1 MATVSAAAA
10 SIPTGLVVPGFLYY
24 FAAIYFVTFVALWVT
39 HRYLLWK
46 KSDLKHITPIEGS
59 AWWLKP
65 LSSHEEELATDAAG
79 LTSAEALRRLGDFG
93 PNLFRARQQQSLI
106 LQFLSRFKNPLV
118 VLLLV
123 ASAISALTGEV
134 TNFLIILAMVL
145 FSVTL
150 DFVQEHN
157 AGKAAE
163 SLRQSVSVRATV
175 IRDGKPLQAPVA
187 DVVPGDLAVLSAGD
201 MIPADGLVL
210 EARDL
215 FIKQALLTG
224 EAYPVEKR
232 PGALPDDAT
241 DLQDA
246 ANAVFM
252 GTSVISGSARM
263 RVVKTGAS
271 TEIGAIADSISR
283 QPPPT
288 AFEIGTHR
296 FGMLIM
302 RLTVLLVLFV
312 LLVNALLHK
321 PWLESFLFAVAL
333 AVGLTP
339 ELLPMVVSVTLS
351 RGALHMAKKRVIVKR
366 LASIQN
372 LGSMDVLC
380 TDKTG
385 TLTEAKI
392 KLEQHVDA
400 ERRPSDRV
408 LELAYLNSFFETGLK
423 SPLDD
428 AILDHQNIDVSAWK
442 KIDEVPFDFERRR
455 VSVLVERGD
464 KRLLVV
470 KGASEEIIALCSRY
484 EEGGNKVRPTLD
496 PAALGRI
503 HAQRIA
509 LEKEGFRVLG
519 IAWRDVPRDHP
530 HAVIGDEAEL
540 VFAGFAGFLDPPK
553 ESAGTALAALTQS
566 GVTVKIVTG
575 DSELV
580 TQHVCATLNIPVTG
594 VLTGKDIAEMDDSAL
609 RVRVEQANL
618 FCRVNPSQKDRV
630 ILALKARG
638 HVVGYLGDGINDAPS
653 LHSADVGL
661 SVDSAVDVAKEAA
674 DMILLDQDLHVLY
687 DGVLEG
693 RRTFANIMKYIMMGT
708 SSNFGNMFSMA
719 GAALFLPFL
728 PMLPTQIL
736 LNNILYDI
744 SEVPIPLDEVD
755 PEDVRRPQVLDMS
768 FIRNFM
774 LVIGPISSAFDFLT
788 FYVMLVVLKADEAL
802 FQTGWFVESLSTQ
815 VLVIFIIRT
824 RGNPF
829 KSRAHPALVA
839 TSLTIAAMGA
849 VLPFTP
855 LGPYFGFVP
864 LPGRFYAILVAM
876 VITYLAIVEIAK
888 NGFYRWFGGSGGL
901 RRAEPLR
908 Q

>member
-1 MATVSAAAA
+1 MKKTNTVTTAAAEQA
-10 SIPTGLVVPGFLYY
+10 
-24 FAAIYFVTFVALWVT
+24 
-39 HRYLLWK
+39 
-46 KSDLKHITPIEGS
+46 
-59 AWWLKP
+59 AWWLTPSPSDAKP
-65 LSSHEEELATDAAG
+65 LGLSAVEAGAKLA
-79 LTSAEALRRLGDFG
+79 EVG
-93 PNLFRARQQQSLI
+93 PNLFRDRQRQALL

-118 VLLLV
+118 ILLLV
-123 ASAISALTGEV
+123 ASAISAFTGEI
-134 TNFLIILAMVL
+134 TNFVIISVMVL

-150 DFVQEHN
+150 DFVQEHR

-163 SLRQSVSVRATV
+163 SLRHSVSVKARV
-175 IRDGKPLQAPVA
+175 MRDGKPMDVPVT
-187 DVVPGDLAVLSAGD
+187 DVVPGDVALLCAGD
-201 MIPADGLVL
+201 MVPADGLL
-210 EARDL
+210 IEACDL
-215 FIKQALLTG
+215 FVKQALLTG
-224 EAYPVEKR
+224 EAYPIEKR
-232 PGALPDDAT
+232 PGDLPADAT

-246 ANAVFM
+246 DNAVFM
-252 GTSVISGSARM
+252 GTTVISGSAKM
-263 RVVKTGAS
+263 RVVKTGTA
-271 TEIGAIADSISR
+271 TAIGAIADSLTR

-288 AFEIGTHR
+288 AFEVGTHR
-296 FGMLIM
+296 FGLLIM

-312 LLVNALLHK
+312 LLVNAFLGK

-351 RGALHMAKKRVIVKR
+351 RGAMHMAAKRVIVKR
-366 LASIQN
+366 LSAIQN

-392 KLEQHVDA
+392 RLEQHVDPQGQ
-400 ERRPSDRV
+400 PSERV

-423 SPLDD
+423 SPLDE
-428 AILDHQNIDVSAWK
+428 AILAHQNINISAWQ

-455 VSVLVERGD
+455 VSVLLD
-464 KRLLVV
+464 KGNGRLLVV
-470 KGASEEIIALCSRY
+470 KGASEEIITLCTHY
-484 EEGGNKVRPTLD
+484 EQQGSDAQLPLD
-496 PAALGRI
+496 PASRARI
-503 HAQRIA
+503 HEQHNA
-509 LEKEGFRVLG
+509 LEREGFRVLG
-519 IAWRDVPRDHP
+519 IAWREVPQNHP
-530 HAVIGDEAEL
+530 HAVVSDESEL
-540 VFAGFAGFLDPPK
+540 IFAGFAGFLDPPK
-553 ESAGTALAALTQS
+553 QSAGAALAALKDS

-575 DSELV
+575 DSDLV
-580 TQHVCATLNIPVTG
+580 TQHVCAQLNIPVLG
-594 VLTGKDIAEMDDSAL
+594 VLTGKDIAEMDDHAL
-609 RVRVEQANL
+609 RIRVEKANL

-630 ILALKARG
+630 IRALKARG

-674 DMILLDQDLHVLY
+674 DMILLDQDLQVLH

-693 RRTFANIMKYIMMGT
+693 RRTFGNILKYIMMGT

-736 LNNILYDI
+736 LNNILYDV
-744 SEVPIPLDEVD
+744 SEVPIPLDQVD
-755 PEDVRRPQVLDMS
+755 SEELRQPRVLDMN

-788 FYVMLVVLKADEAL
+788 FYILLTVLKADEAL
-802 FQTGWFVESLSTQ
+802 FQTGWFVESLCTQ

-829 KSRAHPALVA
+829 KSRAHPVLVA
-839 TSLTIAAMGA
+839 TSLSIALIGA

-855 LGPYFGFVP
+855 IGHYFGFVP
-864 LPGRFYAILVAM
+864 PPAQFYFILAALAAA
-876 VITYLAIVEIAK
+876 YLLVVELAK
-888 NGFYRWFGGSGGL
+888 RGFYRWHANYGKS
-901 RRAEPLR
+901 RRASR
-908 Q
+908 R

>member
-1 MATVSAAAA
+1 MNISSVKSKATSEN
-10 SIPTGLVVPGFLYY
+10 
-24 FAAIYFVTFVALWVT
+24 
-39 HRYLLWK
+39 K
-46 KSDLKHITPIEGS
+46 
-59 AWWLKP
+59 AWWLQP
-65 LSSHEEELATDAAG
+65 LTEPNAGLATDEGG
-79 LTSAEALRRLGDFG
+79 LTSAEALSRLSKYGL
-93 PNLFRARQQQSLI
+93 NLFRDHQEQSLI

-118 VLLLV
+118 ILLLV
-123 ASAISALTGEV
+123 ASAISAFTGQ
-134 TNFLIILAMVL
+134 TANFVIITVMVL
-145 FSVTL
+145 LSVTL
-150 DFVQEHN
+150 DFVQEHR

-163 SLRQSVSVRATV
+163 SLRHSVSVRATV
-175 IRDGKPLQAPVA
+175 IRDGKSTEVPVTH
-187 DVVPGDLAVLSAGD
+187 VVPGDLAVLSAGD

-210 EARDL
+210 EAKDL
-215 FIKQALLTG
+215 FVKQALLTG
-224 EAYPVEKR
+224 ESYPVEKR
-232 PGALPDDAT
+232 PDALTADAT

-252 GTSVISGSARM
+252 GTTVISGSARF
-263 RVVKTGAS
+263 RVVKTGTGTS
-271 TEIGAIADSISR
+271 IGAIADSISR
-283 QPPPT
+283 KPPPT

-296 FGMLIM
+296 FGLLIM
-302 RLTVLLVLFV
+302 RLTLLLVLFV
-312 LLVNALLHK
+312 LLVNALMHK
-321 PWLESFLFAVAL
+321 PWLESFMFAVAL

-351 RGALHMAKKRVIVKR
+351 RGAMNMAKKRVIVKR

-392 KLEQHVDA
+392 QLEQHVDPQGK
-400 ERRPSDRV
+400 PSARV

-423 SPLDD
+423 SPLDE
-428 AILDHQNIDVSAWK
+428 AILAHENIDVSTWK

-455 VSVLVERGD
+455 VSVLLD
-464 KRLLVV
+464 KGNGRLLVV
-470 KGASEEIIALCSRY
+470 KGASEEIIGLCTRY
-484 EEGGNKVRPTLD
+484 EEQGNETQIPLDKVSR
-496 PAALGRI
+496 GKI
-503 HAQRIA
+503 HGEHIA

-519 IAWRDVPRDHP
+519 IAWREVPQDHSD
-530 HAVIGDEAEL
+530 AVIGDETEL

-553 ESAGTALAALTQS
+553 ASAGAALALLKES

-580 TQHVCATLNIPVTG
+580 TQHVCAQLNIPVLG
-594 VLTGKDIAEMDDSAL
+594 VLTGKEIEQMDDYAL
-609 RVRVEQANL
+609 RARVEKANL

-693 RRTFANIMKYIMMGT
+693 RRTFGNIMKYIMMGT

-736 LNNILYDI
+736 LNNILYDL
-744 SEVPIPLDEVD
+744 SEVPIPLDKVD
-755 PEDVRRPQVLDMS
+755 PEELSAPRVLDMN

-788 FYVMLVVLKADEAL
+788 FYVMLHVLKANEML

-824 RGNPF
+824 RGNPL
-829 KSRAHPALVA
+829 KSRAHPILMA
-839 TSLTIAAMGA
+839 TSLAVVAIGA
-849 VLPFTP
+849 ILPFSP
-855 LGPYFGFVP
+855 LGKHFGFVP
-864 LPGRFYAILVAM
+864 PPAQFYAILAAM
-876 VITYLAIVEIAK
+876 TVTYLAIVEMAK
-888 NGFYRWFGGSGGL
+888 RGFYRWY
-901 RRAEPLR
+901 RATH
-908 Q
+908 

>member
-1 MATVSAAAA
+1 MTKSRVKSKATPEEPV
-10 SIPTGLVVPGFLYY
+10 
-24 FAAIYFVTFVALWVT
+24 
-39 HRYLLWK
+39 
-46 KSDLKHITPIEGS
+46 
-59 AWWLKP
+59 WWLKSLAQP
-65 LSSHEEELATDAAG
+65 LVELATDTTG
-79 LTSAEALRRLGDFG
+79 LSKVEARSRLAKFG
-93 PNLFRARQQQSLI
+93 PNLFRDHQDRSLL

-118 VLLLV
+118 LLLLV
-123 ASAISALTGEV
+123 ASAISALTGEM
-134 TNFLIILAMVL
+134 TNFVIITVMVL
-145 FSVTL
+145 LSVTL
-150 DFVQEHN
+150 DFVQEHR

-163 SLRQSVSVRATV
+163 SLRKSVSLQARV
-175 IRDGKPLQAPVA
+175 IREGESINVPVTE
-187 DVVPGDLAVLSAGD
+187 VVPGDLAVLSAGD
-201 MIPADGLVL
+201 MVPADGLVL
-210 EARDL
+210 EAHDL
-215 FIKQALLTG
+215 FVKQALLTG
-224 EAYPVEKR
+224 ESYPVEKH
-232 PGALPDDAT
+232 PGALAADVT
-241 DLQDA
+241 ELQDA
-246 ANAVFM
+246 TNAVFM
-252 GTSVISGSARM
+252 GTTVISGSARM
-263 RVVKTGAS
+263 RVVKTGTGTA
-271 TEIGAIADSISR
+271 IGAIADSLTR

-296 FGMLIM
+296 FGLLIM
-302 RLTVLLVLFV
+302 RLTILLVLFV
-312 LLVNALLHK
+312 LLVNAFMHK
-321 PWLESFLFAVAL
+321 PWLDSFLFAVAL

-366 LASIQN
+366 LAAITD

-392 KLEQHVDA
+392 RLEQHVDPQGK
-400 ERRPSDRV
+400 PSERV

-428 AILDHQNIDVSAWK
+428 AILAHENIDVSAWK

-455 VSVLVERGD
+455 VSVLLD
-464 KRLLVV
+464 KGNSRLLVV
-470 KGASEEIIALCSRY
+470 KGASEEIIGLCTRY
-484 EEGGNKVRPTLD
+484 EQQGNEAQIPLDKVSREK
-496 PAALGRI
+496 I
-503 HAQRIA
+503 HGEHIA

-519 IAWRDVPRDHP
+519 IAWREVPLDHSD
-530 HAVIGDEAEL
+530 AVIGDETEL

-553 ESAGTALAALTQS
+553 ESAGTALAALKDS

-580 TQHVCATLNIPVTG
+580 TQHVCAQLNLAVIG
-594 VLTGKDIAEMDDSAL
+594 VLTGKEIAQMDDSAL
-609 RVRVEQANL
+609 RIRVETTNL

-674 DMILLDQDLHVLY
+674 DMILLDQDLNVLL

-693 RRTFANIMKYIMMGT
+693 RRTFGNIMKYIMMGT

-736 LNNILYDI
+736 LNNILYDL
-744 SEVPIPLDEVD
+744 SEVPIPLDKVD
-755 PEDVRRPQVLDMS
+755 PEELRRPRIMDMN

-788 FYVMLVVLKADEAL
+788 FYVMLSVLKANETL

-829 KSRAHPALVA
+829 KSRAHPILVA
-839 TSLTIAAMGA
+839 TSLSVMVTGA
-849 VLPFTP
+849 VLPFTS
-855 LGPYFGFVP
+855 LGAYFGFVP
-864 LPGRFYAILVAM
+864 PPAQFYAILAAM
-876 VITYLAIVEIAK
+876 VVIYLVMVEVAK
-888 NGFYRWFGGSGGL
+888 RGFYRWYRKTNSNFG
-901 RRAEPLR
+901 
-908 Q
+908 